1 MLLLPFSTSTSRG
14 VTPMRRTVSCRPA
27 TERSSWPARLPF
39 RLGARRHRSVA
50 HTQGVP
56 LRPLPA
62 LRPASVS
69 SPSLYAPRWAE
80 PQAATSVV
88 TLWGGRGHYLGL
100 RKGRHLLP
108 PEVLLTAAAGQLRI
122 PFNRRSLRRLGLAAA
137 FFSVTGVAM
146 IFDAY
151 VLFGQTVPTPFR
163 IALGLSAVALGGFLG
178 RSALTRA
185 RSVEPAIEVCGTKVA
200 FHVNPGR
207 RVTLNRTE
215 VRGIGQVRPVA
226 QRSQRLLLGGHVFEV
241 YTTRPEGLRAASILV
256 GSRYIDQD
264 ISTVRDDLAA
274 ALR

>member
-1 MLLLPFSTSTSRG
+1 M
-14 VTPMRRTVSCRPA
+14 
-27 TERSSWPARLPF
+27 
-39 RLGARRHRSVA
+39 
-50 HTQGVP
+50 
-56 LRPLPA
+56 
-62 LRPASVS
+62 
-69 SPSLYAPRWAE
+69 
-80 PQAATSVV
+80 
-88 TLWGGRGHYLGL
+88 
-100 RKGRHLLP
+100 
-108 PEVLLTAAAGQLRI
+108 TAAAGQLRI